1 MVLSFTG
8 SGGSWPV
15 TVTVIDEV
23 LVPDFAV
30 IVAVPAFLG
39 VTTPF
44 GLTVATSLLDELQL
58 TDAPFGSVVA
68 VSCLVVTPSDRS
80 TL

>member
-1 MVLSFTG
+1 MFFSTG
-8 SGGSWPV
+8 SGGSSPV

-39 VTTPF
+39 VTRPF
-44 GLTVATSLLDELQL
+44 EVTVATSLSDELHE

-68 VSCLVVTPSDRS
+68 VSCLVVTPLDRS
-80 TL
+80 TV

>member
-8 SGGSWPV
+8 SGGSSPV

-30 IVAVPAFLG
+30 IVALPAFLG

-44 GLTVATSLLDELQL
+44 GLTVATSLSDELQL

-68 VSCLVVTPSDRS
+68 VNCFVVTPSDRS

>member
-1 MVLSFTG
+1 M
-8 SGGSWPV
+8 
-15 TVTVIDEV
+15 
-23 LVPDFAV
+23 
-30 IVAVPAFLG
+30 IVALPAFFG

-68 VSCLVVTPSDRS
+68 VNCFVVTPLDRS

>member
-1 MVLSFTG
+1 M
-8 SGGSWPV
+8 
-15 TVTVIDEV
+15 
-23 LVPDFAV
+23 
-30 IVAVPAFLG
+30 PAFLG

-44 GLTVATSLLDELQL
+44 GLTVATSLSDELQL

-68 VSCLVVTPSDRS
+68 VNCFVATPSDRS

>member
-1 MVLSFTG
+1 MFFATG
-8 SGGSWPV
+8 SGGIWPV

-44 GLTVATSLLDELQL
+44 GLTVATSLSDELQL

-68 VSCLVVTPSDRS
+68 VNCFVATPLDRS